1 MLCKYKGVEIITG
14 VICVDRVYLSVAI
27 PPKMSISN
35 FMGYLTGKS
44 TLMVNDRHPEIKV
57 NGTKRFGHE
66 DIMWRQ
72 LVISP
77 MKQYKNIQKSR
88 QKKHRKKIQE
98 IPLYSGPVKVLA
110 MPPFVANG
118 KKA

>member
-110 MPPFVANG
+110 MPPFGANG